1 MPPVDIH
8 QTGDRELVLTAEL
21 PDMAREDI
29 GITIENFVLTLT
41 GEKKHSSDVKQE
53 QLHHVER
60 RYGTFS
66 RSFSLPQTVD
76 GSKVSA
82 EYKNGVLTVDCRC
95 VSQPG
100 RSRSTSRPEYRC
112 GRRPPGGDR
121 ERSPCSL
128 ARSASPAVVS
138 RAGLGPPLALLHLVA
153 TLRCVW
159 MT

>member
-1 MPPVDIH
+1 MTVVRWDPFRDFGFAQANTWMPPVDIH

-76 GSKVSA
+76 GGKVSA
-82 EYKNGVLTVDCRC
+82 EYKNGVLTVRL
-95 VSQPG
+95 PL
-100 RSRSTSRPEYRC
+100 
-112 GRRPPGGDR
+112 R
-121 ERSPCSL
+121 EEAKPRQIK
-128 ARSASPAVVS
+128 VD
-138 RAGLGPPLALLHLVA
+138 VA
-153 TLRCVW
+153 A
-159 MT
+159 